1 MSGKFE
7 APRGGARRNPQSGS
21 RQSRQPQQ
29 SQPRRSG
36 NQPPRGGSYTQRRKS
51 NPLLPIL
58 LILLILL
65 LLAGLGF
72 AAWKILGSRD
82 DTLSDPV
89 QTGGDTLATQDTTPT
104 TQATQP
110 PTETTMP
117 EPEHVVATAT
127 VSATGDMLMHK
138 PIITAAQTSDGYNFD
153 FIFKYLKPYSQ
164 KTDYAVANLET
175 TLAGSSKPYQGYP
188 YFNCPDEIVTA
199 AKDAG

>member
-138 PIITAAQTSDGYNFD
+138 PIITAAQTVSYTH
-153 FIFKYLKPYSQ
+153 L
-164 KTDYAVANLET
+164 
-175 TLAGSSKPYQGYP
+175 TLPT
-188 YFNCPDEIVTA
+188 ILLV
-199 AKDAG
+199 

>member
-138 PIITAAQTSDGYNFD
+138 PIITAAQHLTQGEIQRHSNAHRQNGADKLPHGQAEKERFAVGANLLVDFD
-153 FIFKYLKPYSQ
+153 FH
-164 KTDYAVANLET
+164 
-175 TLAGSSKPYQGYP
+175 
-188 YFNCPDEIVTA
+188 
-199 AKDAG
+199 